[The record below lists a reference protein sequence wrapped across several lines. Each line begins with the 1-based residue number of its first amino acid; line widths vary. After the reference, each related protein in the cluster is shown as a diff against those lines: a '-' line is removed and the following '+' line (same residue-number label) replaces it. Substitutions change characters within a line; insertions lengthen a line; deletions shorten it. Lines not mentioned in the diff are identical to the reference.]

1 MTITKNEIESKIEFE
16 CITGRAYP
24 HSVISMQIRS
34 PSDEI
39 ISYGSSI
46 SKLKKIR
53 TQDGGFIAKRS
64 LTLDGDNLDLH
75 NSEVVCIESWR
86 DENEPDFTQEARD
99 QIKIKHAPKSVKVE
113 GINNLTIGQ
122 NEIICFAE
130 GGYPKPNPDQ
140 FQLTIGR
147 KIVPLSPSDVN
158 NGVVASVNLTLEDH
172 NKAIKCSLSNDNK
185 QSRLKMGPMK
195 TEKILNITYPVS
207 DINMSL
213 DKDIYNANEVVQIE
227 VMTSSS
233 YPKPMVS
240 CYKEAISKTIV
251 ALETISDPVYEQV
264 EPYGATFR
272 AVFSFQAT
280 RFDDGAII
288 SCRATNSLD
297 ATATKVEVQQKV
309 GVLTKAFFVV
319 NQVFEVAEGKK
330 LSIPVERLVR
340 SNPPQQ
346 EISWY
351 KTSDKKT
358 PLVVATTDQSG
369 LELIIEDVTRDH
381 NGEYF
386 VQSEDVSGVFNL
398 IVLTA
403 PKIRISGSTSVIS
416 GQDLDLTCYGE
427 GIPAPKVYWVR
438 DEVILSNGTE
448 LYIEAPDESDS
459 GDYFC
464 VASNSHSTNQKS
476 VQVQVEYAPQ
486 LEVNSEIVVYP
497 GDKNFP
503 LECSVKAVPPVEEVF
518 FVSPDGEKFMSTF
531 AGGDR
536 WTLTKWSPTLTAF
549 GTWNCQAEN
558 RVNRVQANI
567 EVIQAGPPEGIKDLT
582 IDIIPAAS
590 SPSIKLKW
598 LKGRSNGYDQKFRVR
613 VKSADLEIGFDKE
626 YKTQNGELVVRNLTV
641 NTDYDINIIAEN
653 DKGQSLPYNQIY
665 SFDGVNKQTTTLYIY
680 LISISVLI
688 LLILVV
694 VLFWH
699 KKKEFKYNTKSKL
712 LRNCCYVIVVQR
724 HILVTLSSHHKCN

>member
-39 ISYGSSI
+39 IPYGSSI
-46 SKLKKIR
+46 SKLKKIK
-53 TQDGGFIAKRS
+53 TLDGGFIVKRT
-64 LTLDGDNLDLH
+64 LTLDGNNLDLH

-86 DENEPDFTQEARD
+86 DENEPDFTQETRD

-122 NEIICFAE
+122 NEIICFAD

-147 KIVPLSPSDVN
+147 KIIPLLPSDD
-158 NGVVASVNLTLEDH
+158 NGVVANVNLTLEDH
-172 NKAIKCSLSNDNK
+172 NKTIKCSLSNGD
-185 QSRLKMGPMK
+185 QRLKTQPMK
-195 TEKILNITYPVS
+195 TEEKLNITYPVT

-213 DKDIYNANEVVQIE
+213 DKDIYDANEVVQID

-233 YPKPMVS
+233 YPKPIVS
-240 CYKEAISKTIV
+240 CYKEAISKAVV
-251 ALETISDPVYEQV
+251 ALETISNPSYEQV
-264 EPYGATFR
+264 EPYGATYR
-272 AVFSFQAT
+272 AVFTFQAT

-288 SCRATNSLD
+288 SCRATNRLD
-297 ATATKVEVQQKV
+297 DTATSIQVQQKV
-309 GVLTKAFFVV
+309 GVLTKAFFVA

-330 LSIPVERLVR
+330 LSIPVEKLIR

-346 EISWY
+346 DISWY

-369 LELIIEDVTRDH
+369 LELTIDDVTRDH

-416 GQDLDLTCYGE
+416 GQNLDLTCYGE

-438 DEVILSNGTE
+438 DDVILSNGTE
-448 LYIEAPDESDS
+448 LYIEAPNESDS

-476 VQVQVEYAPQ
+476 VQVQIQYAPQ

-503 LECSVKAVPPVEEVF
+503 LECTVKAVPPVEEVF

-558 RVNRVQANI
+558 KVNRVQANI

-582 IDIIPAAS
+582 IDIIRMESGPS
-590 SPSIKLKW
+590 SMIKLKW
-598 LKGRSNGYDQKFRVR
+598 SKGRSNGYEQKFRVR
-613 VKSADLEIGFDKE
+613 VKSADLAIGFDKE
-626 YKTQNGELVVRNLTV
+626 YKTQNGELVVRNLTI

-653 DKGQSLPYNQIY
+653 EKGQSLPYNQIY
-665 SFDGVNKQTTTLYIY
+665 AFDGVNKQTTTLYIY

-688 LLILVV
+688 LIVLIV

-699 KKKEFKYNTKSKL
+699 KRGKEFKYNTKSKFDIITL
-712 LRNCCYVIVVQR
+712 YHIYVMD
-724 HILVTLSSHHKCN
+724 HNLC